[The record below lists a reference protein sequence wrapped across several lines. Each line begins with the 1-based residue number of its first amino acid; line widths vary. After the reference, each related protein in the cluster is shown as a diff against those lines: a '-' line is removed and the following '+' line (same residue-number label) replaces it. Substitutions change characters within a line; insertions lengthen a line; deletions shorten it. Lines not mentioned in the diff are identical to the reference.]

1 MDAGRRQGVA
11 ERLVQHFDLL
21 KANLA
26 QEIELKGQ
34 RAGRVLTLD
43 VCKDL
48 IAIAFVAQLRMT
60 YLMCEGRDGIYLL
73 DPEYER
79 VRADSRRS
87 VVATGHDNPA
97 IERVVEETDRFVV
110 TEKFGVAAEVY
121 GELDPRS

>member
-1 MDAGRRQGVA
+1 MASTERRAENEAVFRGA
-11 ERLVQHFDLL
+11 NERLEEYAV
-21 KANLA
+21 ANVKDGLD
-26 QEIELKGQ
+26 G
-34 RAGRVLTLD
+34 VLPFLCECDRTD
-43 VCKDL
+43 CTQVV
-48 IAIAFVAQLRMT
+48 FVT
-60 YLMCEGRDGIYLL
+60 Y
-73 DPEYER
+73 PEYES